1 MMTTMRG
8 GRDEEREAAY
18 TAAFQELFPRAVRLA
33 ARILGDR
40 SAAEDVAAEA
50 MTRAY
55 SAWDRIGSAPAYR
68 TGWTLRVATNLA
80 IDVVRRR
87 ERASDLSGLSDDLDG
102 GPFGVD
108 GPGGDVRTSSPTSP
122 RTWFCGSPSSRG
134 CGSCRAGSG
143 RRSRFGTWPG

>member
-8 GRDEEREAAY
+8 GPDEEREAAY
-18 TAAFQELFPRAVRLA
+18 TAAFQELFPRALRLA
-33 ARILGDR
+33 ARILGA

-55 SAWDRIGSAPAYR
+55 SAWGQIGSAPAYR

-87 ERASDLSGLSDDLDG
+87 ERASDLSGLSDDVDG
-102 GPFGVD
+102 GPLGVD
-108 GPGGDVRTSSPTSP
+108 GSGGGARTSSPTSP
-122 RTWFCGSPSSRG
+122 RSWSCGSPSSPG
-134 CGSCRAGSG
+134 CGSCRPGSG
-143 RRSRFGTWPG
+143 RRSRCGTWPG